1 MTKKVLQGFAI
12 VNSNIG
18 KTLVYTYSEIDEKG
32 NIVKSNIKETIAI
45 VDEEE
50 KTIVN
55 KLEEK
60 INARRGCTIVLL
72 IFY

>member
-1 MTKKVLQGFAI
+1 MNKKVLQGFAI

-60 INARRGCTIVLL
+60 INARLEEVAQ
-72 IFY
+72 

>member
-12 VNSNIG
+12 VNSNKG

-60 INARRGCTIVLL
+60 INARLEEVAQ
-72 IFY
+72 

>member
-32 NIVKSNIKETIAI
+32 NIVKSNIKETKAI

-60 INARRGCTIVLL
+60 INARLEEVAQ
-72 IFY
+72 

>member
-32 NIVKSNIKETIAI
+32 NIVMSNIKETIAI

-60 INARRGCTIVLL
+60 INARLEEVAQ
-72 IFY
+72 

>member
-18 KTLVYTYSEIDEKG
+18 KTLVYTYSQIDEKG

-60 INARRGCTIVLL
+60 INARLEEVAQ
-72 IFY
+72 

>member
-60 INARRGCTIVLL
+60 INARLEEVSQ
-72 IFY
+72 

>member
-45 VDEEE
+45 VDE
-50 KTIVN
+50 
-55 KLEEK
+55 LEEK
-60 INARRGCTIVLL
+60 INARLEEVAQ
-72 IFY
+72 

>member
-18 KTLVYTYSEIDEKG
+18 KTLVYTYSEFDEKG

-60 INARRGCTIVLL
+60 INARLEEVAQ
-72 IFY
+72 

>member
-1 MTKKVLQGFAI
+1 M
-12 VNSNIG
+12 NSNIG

-50 KTIVN
+50 KTFVN

-60 INARRGCTIVLL
+60 IISRLEEVAQ
-72 IFY
+72 

>member
-60 INARRGCTIVLL
+60 INARLEEVAQ
-72 IFY
+72 

>member
-1 MTKKVLQGFAI
+1 MIKKVLQGFAV

-32 NIVKSNIKETIAI
+32 SIVKSNIKETIAI

-50 KTIVN
+50 KTFVS

-60 INARRGCTIVLL
+60 INARLEEVAQ
-72 IFY
+72 

>member
-1 MTKKVLQGFAI
+1 MIKKVLQGFAI

-50 KTIVN
+50 KALIS

-60 INARRGCTIVLL
+60 INARLEEVAQ
-72 IFY
+72 